1 MSSAFPRPIPFVARL
16 VLDYALPPRCPGC
29 GAIVGEDHAFC
40 VTCWQEMRF
49 LGDPCCAACG
59 VPLNHDEG
67 DGARCGACLGE
78 PPHWSSARAAVAY
91 GDVSGGVA
99 MRLKYGRRTGLALL
113 MARHMA
119 ARVHPDVRAAGAQTL
134 IVPVP
139 LHRWR
144 LWSRG
149 FNQSAL
155 VAAHLSRMLD
165 IPTDPF
171 VLKRIRRT
179 RPLRDLKPRERQRT
193 VAGAFAIDA
202 ARAGLLK
209 DRTIL
214 LIDDVH
220 TSGATATA
228 CARTLRAAGAASVH
242 LLCWARVLKD
252 DAR

>member
-1 MSSAFPRPIPFVARL
+1 MQRALLRHIPSAVQL

-40 VTCWQEMRF
+40 SSCWQKMRF
-49 LGDPCCAACG
+49 LGDPCCATCG
-59 VPLNHDEG
+59 IPLDHDEG
-67 DGARCGACLGE
+67 DGARCGACLID
-78 PPHWSSARAAVAY
+78 PPAWSSARAAVAY
-91 GDVSGGVA
+91 CDISATVA

-119 ARVHPDVRAAGAQTL
+119 GRVHPEVGTTGAEAL
-134 IVPVP
+134 IIPVP

-144 LWSRG
+144 LWKRG

-155 VAAHLSRMLD
+155 VAGHLSRMLG
-165 IPTDPF
+165 IPADPF
-171 VLKRIRRT
+171 VLKRVKRT
-179 RPLRDLKPRERQRT
+179 RPLRDLKPHARERT
-193 VAGAFAIDA
+193 VARAFALDP
-202 ARAGLLK
+202 ARAERVRG
-209 DRTIL
+209 RAVL

-220 TSGATATA
+220 TSGATAGA
-228 CARTLRAAGAASVH
+228 CARTLRGAGAASVH

>member
-1 MSSAFPRPIPFVARL
+1 MPVASSRPFLSAANA
-16 VLDYALPPRCPGC
+16 VLNYALPPRCPGC
-29 GAIVGEDHAFC
+29 GLIVSEDHAFC
-40 VTCWQEMRF
+40 AACWQGMRF

-59 VPLNHDEG
+59 VPLDHDEG
-67 DGARCGACLGE
+67 EGARCGACLAD

-91 GDVSGGVA
+91 GDISAAVA

-119 ARVHPDVRAAGAQTL
+119 ARVHADVRASGAQAL

-144 LWSRG
+144 LWNRG
-149 FNQSAL
+149 FNQSVL
-155 VAAHLSRMLD
+155 VAGHLSRALD

-171 VLKRIRRT
+171 VLKRVKRT
-179 RPLRDLKPRERQRT
+179 KPLRDLKPRERERT
-193 VAGAFAIDA
+193 VADAFAIDP
-202 ARAGLLK
+202 ARAETLRG
-209 DRTIL
+209 RTVL

-220 TSGATATA
+220 TSGATAKA
-228 CARTLRAAGAASVH
+228 CARTLRAAGATSIH

-252 DAR
+252 DVR

>member
-1 MSSAFPRPIPFVARL
+1 MLPASPRPIPFVARL

-40 VTCWQEMRF
+40 AACWQGMRF

-59 VPLNHDEG
+59 LPLDHDEG
-67 DGARCGACLGE
+67 EGARCGACLAD

-91 GDVSGGVA
+91 CDASAAVA

-119 ARVHPDVRAAGAQTL
+119 ARVHPEVRTAGAQAL

-155 VAAHLSRMLD
+155 VAGHLSRILG

-171 VLKRIRRT
+171 VLKRVKRT
-179 RPLRDLKPRERQRT
+179 RPLRDLKPRERERT
-193 VAGAFAIDA
+193 VARAFAIDP
-202 ARAGLLK
+202 ARAEMLRG
-209 DRTIL
+209 RTVL

-220 TSGATATA
+220 TSGATARA